1 MMHMKILK
9 YIAVSTIIIN
19 IIFNLLFF
27 TMTTIDVTILLFSFP
42 IGIVGIIASCYLENK
57 HLRVVFV
64 LVNFLLAISFL
75 YPFLLWKLA
84 SEP

>member
-1 MMHMKILK
+1 MIKTLK
-9 YIAVSTIIIN
+9 YISIGTIIIN
-19 IIFNLLFF
+19 IILNLLFF

-57 HLRVVFV
+57 HRRVVFV
-64 LVNFLLAISFL
+64 LVNFLLSISFV

-84 SEP
+84 SKP

>member
-1 MMHMKILK
+1 MIKTLK
-9 YIAVSTIIIN
+9 YISIGTIIIN

-42 IGIVGIIASCYLENK
+42 IGIVGVIASCYLENK

-64 LVNFLLAISFL
+64 LVNFLLSISFL
-75 YPFLLWKLA
+75 YPFLLWALA
-84 SEP
+84 SKP